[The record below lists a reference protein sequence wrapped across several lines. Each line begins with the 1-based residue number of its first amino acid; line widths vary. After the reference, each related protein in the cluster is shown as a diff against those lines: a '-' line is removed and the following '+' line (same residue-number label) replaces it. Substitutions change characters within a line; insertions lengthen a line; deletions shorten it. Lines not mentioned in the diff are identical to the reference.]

1 MDDKYAVV
9 IGEAVVDLLEAEI
22 DGDRLYR
29 PAIGGGPLN
38 VAVGIARLGA
48 GVGAEFVGSL
58 GNDSW
63 ADRIK
68 EFLVE
73 AGVGTRGVVTAEAA
87 TTIAMTTYDGVEP
100 EFQFYGTPPSYGL
113 LGDIDPTLV
122 GGAGILYCG
131 SIALLCERVLEASR
145 VAWATPGPIK
155 TFDPNIRPRLGA
167 DNNLLRSLVAEFAA
181 HADLVKLS
189 AADATA
195 LYGESPEDAARRI
208 SDLGAG
214 AVVVTLGSK
223 GALVAHS
230 GQSTTVA
237 PPKVNAIDTT
247 GAGDAT
253 MAGLLWG
260 VLSHGLPSDVD
271 GWTERTRFAVSVA
284 GLVCEQIGGATSMP
298 TLEQVQARFPELE
311 GQ

>member
-1 MDDKYAVV
+1 MDDSNKYAVL

-29 PAIGGGPLN
+29 PAIGGAPLN
-38 VAVGIARLGA
+38 VAVGVARLDS

-100 EFQFYGTPPSYGL
+100 DFHFYGTPPSYGL
-113 LGDIDPTLV
+113 LGDIDPALV
-122 GGAGILYCG
+122 AGSSILYCG
-131 SIALLCERVLEASR
+131 TMALLCERVLEATR
-145 VAWATPGPIK
+145 IAWATPGPLK

-167 DNNLLRSLVAEFAA
+167 DNDYLRSLVAEFAA
-181 HADLVKLS
+181 QADLVKLS
-189 AADATA
+189 AADATT
-195 LYGESPEDAARRI
+195 LYGESPEDAARRV

-214 AVVVTLGSK
+214 AVLVTLGSK

-230 GQSTTVA
+230 GQFRTVA
-237 PPKVNAIDTT
+237 APKVNAIDTT

-271 GWTERTRFAVSVA
+271 GWAERTRFAVAVA
-284 GLVCEQIGGATSMP
+284 GLVCESVGGATSMP
-298 TLEQVQARFPELE
+298 TLEQVFARFPELR
-311 GQ
+311 

>member
-1 MDDKYAVV
+1 MNSYAVV
-9 IGEAVVDLLEAEI
+9 IGEALVDLLEAEI

-29 PAIGGGPLN
+29 PAIGGAPLN

-73 AGVGTRGVVTAEAA
+73 SGVGTRGVVTAEAA

-100 EFQFYGTPPSYGL
+100 DFQFYGTPPSYGL
-113 LGDIDPTLV
+113 LGDIDPALV

-167 DNNLLRSLVAEFAA
+167 DNGFLRSLVAEFAA

-195 LYGESPEDAARRI
+195 LYGEGPEDAARRI

-223 GALVAHS
+223 GALVAHN
-230 GQSTTVA
+230 GQSTTVP

-271 GWTERTRFAVSVA
+271 GWTERTRLAVSVA
-284 GLVCEQIGGATSMP
+284 GLVCESVGGATSMP
-298 TLEQVQARFPELE
+298 TLEQVQARFPEL
-311 GQ
+311 GGK